1 MGIFSAKSLN
11 DKVSKAKNKA
21 NDAKIFYYDSQNI
34 ASKVAKTATGKNLTS
49 KEAERAGKIIQGRR
63 VLDTG
68 KTAAR
73 GVAIQKMQNKKAAKE
88 RMNAAV
94 GGGAAPKKQAPKPAA
109 KPAAKKTAA
118 KPATKMTKNKSK

>member
-94 GGGAAPKKQAPKPAA
+94 SGGDAPKKKAPKPAT
-109 KPAAKKTAA
+109 KKT
-118 KPATKMTKNKSK
+118 KTKKTGKK

>member
-21 NDAKIFYYDSQNI
+21 SDAKMFYYDSQNI

-49 KEAERAGKIIQGRR
+49 KEAEKAGKIIQGRR

-73 GVAIQKMQNKKAAKE
+73 GAAIQKMQNKKAAKQ
-88 RMNAAV
+88 RMEAAV
-94 GGGAAPKKQAPKPAA
+94 SGGSPAAKKAAPKPAVRA
-109 KPAAKKTAA
+109 KAKAAAMKKG
-118 KPATKMTKNKSK
+118 KK

>member
-49 KEAERAGKIIQGRR
+49 KEAKRAGKIIQGRR

-88 RMNAAV
+88 RMEAAV
-94 GGGAAPKKQAPKPAA
+94 SGGPAKKQAPKPT
-109 KPAAKKTAA
+109 AKKTAA
-118 KPATKMTKNKSK
+118 KPVVKKKSK

>member
-49 KEAERAGKIIQGRR
+49 KEAEKAGKIIQGRR

-73 GVAIQKMQNKKAAKE
+73 GAAIQKMQNKKAAKQ
-88 RMNAAV
+88 RMEAAV
-94 GGGAAPKKQAPKPAA
+94 SGGS
-109 KPAAKKTAA
+109 PAAKKTAP
-118 KPATKMTKNKSK
+118 KPAVRAKTKAAATKKGKK